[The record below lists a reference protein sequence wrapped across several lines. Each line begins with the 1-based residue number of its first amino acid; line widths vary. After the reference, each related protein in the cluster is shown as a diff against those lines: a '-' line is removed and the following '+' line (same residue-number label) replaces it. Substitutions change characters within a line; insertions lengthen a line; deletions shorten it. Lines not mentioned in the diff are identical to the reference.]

1 MLGPLREFLGTEAAG
16 GLVLVVAAVVALV
29 WANSPWGDSYR
40 DLWSHE
46 LTVGSGDHAL
56 HLTLQEWI
64 NDGLMTIF
72 FFVVGLEIKRE
83 MTTGHLATRASA
95 TLPII
100 AAVGGMLVPAVLFV
114 AIADPA
120 SRGGWGVPM
129 ATDIA
134 LAVGVV
140 AVVGERVPRAMRA
153 FLLGLAI
160 VDDIGA
166 IVIIAVFYGDGI
178 GFGWLAGAAGAFAV
192 AVLLRATGVRWTW
205 AYVPVGA
212 ALWYLLHEAG
222 VHATLA
228 GVALGL
234 LAPSAPDDDDPDSDD
249 TTGSVVERLEHVLH
263 PWSSYLIV
271 PLFALANS
279 GIVVSWSS
287 IDAALAERLTWAV
300 FIGLVV
306 GKPIGVIAATRLG
319 EATGLARRPRGVRR
333 RTVLGIG
340 QAAGIGFTVA
350 LFVAELAFDDDP
362 AQLDHAKLAILAASV
377 TSAVLAYA
385 LLKRPIPPPSS
396 G

>member
-95 TLPII
+95 TMPII

-140 AVVGERVPRAMRA
+140 AVVGERVPPAMRA

-166 IVIIAVFYGDGI
+166 IVIIAVFYGEGV
-178 GFGWLAGAAGAFAV
+178 GVGWLAAAGATFGA
-192 AVLLRATGVRWTW
+192 AVLMRAVGVGAVL
-205 AYVPVGA
+205 AYVPVGM
-212 ALWYLLHEAG
+212 ALWYLLLQAG
-222 VHATLA
+222 VHPTLA

-234 LAPSAPDDDDPDSDD
+234 LAPSAAGDDDPGTDEA
-249 TTGSVVERLEHVLH
+249 TGSVVERLEHALH
-263 PWSSYLIV
+263 PWSSYLVV

-279 GIVVSWSS
+279 GIVLSL
-287 IDAALAERLTWAV
+287 AAIEAAAGERLTWAV
-300 FIGLVV
+300 FAGLVV
-306 GKPIGVIAATRLG
+306 GKPLGVLAATRLS
-319 EATGLARRPRGVRR
+319 EATGLARRPPGTRGPTLVG
-333 RTVLGIG
+333 VG

-350 LFVAELAFDDDP
+350 MFVAELAFDD
-362 AQLDHAKLAILAASV
+362 ATQLDHAKLAILAASV
-377 TSAVLAYA
+377 TSAVLAFS
-385 LLKRPIPPPSS
+385 LLSLARRPPSS